1 MKKVLT
7 RFGDLLS
14 DKFPNPVTVDTYSPT
29 AIIPM
34 GAKNAQCAIIVS
46 SSLSNGQ
53 SSMEGILGRIL
64 KRTLA
69 PGGGGVSKP
78 PTHLVVVS
86 PVGTERIEAFPY
98 SMQNMVCSVLS
109 RFVFVLF
116 ACHYSLIHM
125 HILCSSFYP
134 WDVGCRWEVEN

>member
-14 DKFPNPVTVDTYSPT
+14 DKFPNPVTVDIYSPT
-29 AIIPM
+29 AVIPM

-46 SSLSNGQ
+46 TSLSNGQ
-53 SSMEGILGRIL
+53 SSMEGILGRVL

-86 PVGTERIEAFPY
+86 RVGTERIEAFPY
-98 SMQNMVCSVLS
+98 SMQNMVRSILS
-109 RFVFVLF
+109 RFVFYYFARHSHNSLTHIYILF
-116 ACHYSLIHM
+116 SLFPHAC
-125 HILCSSFYP
+125 
-134 WDVGCRWEVEN
+134 